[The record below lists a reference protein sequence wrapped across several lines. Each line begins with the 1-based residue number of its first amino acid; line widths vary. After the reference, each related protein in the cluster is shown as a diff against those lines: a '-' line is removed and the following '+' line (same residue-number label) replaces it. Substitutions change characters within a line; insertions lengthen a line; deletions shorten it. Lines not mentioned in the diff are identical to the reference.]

1 MSMTQNQFVYKGSTV
16 VNAKLGNRNE
26 LRGGLLV
33 HKDQKAVASGKAPTQ
48 RAYTRGMRSLITYIL
63 IIALTVPISEDHT
76 LEDKYDPNEAVAT
89 LASSNPKWGGNG
101 T

>member
-48 RAYTRGMRSLITYIL
+48 RAYTRVL
-63 IIALTVPISEDHT
+63 
-76 LEDKYDPNEAVAT
+76 
-89 LASSNPKWGGNG
+89 
-101 T
+101 